1 MTPLPTVW
9 SQLATYATTGRSS
22 RRAAA
27 RYGMTLCGC
36 TLATTS
42 AAQSARIVSRSRRGT
57 CRRGLKNHRCIAR
70 STRAERGSHPS
81 RDESSIQFGWP
92 GCMRSAWKP
101 WRRFSRI
108 ASG

>member
-1 MTPLPTVW
+1 
-9 SQLATYATTGRSS
+9 
-22 RRAAA
+22 
-27 RYGMTLCGC
+27 MTLWGC
-36 TLATTS
+36 TFATTS
-42 AAQSARIVSRSRRGT
+42 AAQSARIVSRSLRGT
-57 CRRGLKNHRCIAR
+57 WRRGLKNHRCIAR
-70 STRAERGSHPS
+70 STRSDRGSRPS